1 LVVPFRPLSF
11 SFCDKIMKL
20 LIGILILVELLLI
33 LGMACP
39 IFVDNEDHARAVA
52 TYIQNPNPE
61 SLANLQD
68 EKDKTD
74 AIRLITK
81 IILWGALL
89 LNSVALIFA
98 LIIRDKSA
106 EPTAQ
111 ADRKG

>member
-1 LVVPFRPLSF
+1 
-11 SFCDKIMKL
+11 MKL

-68 EKDKTD
+68 EKINRCHSFDHENHS
-74 AIRLITK
+74 L
-81 IILWGALL
+81 G
-89 LNSVALIFA
+89 SP
-98 LIIRDKSA
+98 SP
-106 EPTAQ
+106 E
-111 ADRKG
+111 